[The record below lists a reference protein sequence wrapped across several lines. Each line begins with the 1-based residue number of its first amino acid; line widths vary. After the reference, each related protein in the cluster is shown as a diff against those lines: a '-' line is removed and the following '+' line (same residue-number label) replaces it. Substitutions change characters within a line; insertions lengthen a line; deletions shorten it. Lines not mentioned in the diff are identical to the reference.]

1 MALSRNEKELLQ
13 EYRKSYNRS
22 KNFIKLYLIVFII
35 IIIIGLIL
43 TIVNISNEINAY
55 FILGLVALGSGIL
68 FTITALLCLRYI
80 NRKLKKF
87 NNTEEAT
94 D

>member
-1 MALSRNEKELLQ
+1 MALSRDEKELLQ
-13 EYRKSYNRS
+13 DYRKIYNRN
-22 KNFIKLYLIVFII
+22 KNIIKLYLIIFII

-55 FILGLVALGSGIL
+55 FILGLVAIGSGIL
-68 FTITALLCLRYI
+68 LTITALLCLRYI

-87 NNTEEAT
+87 NNTE
-94 D
+94 DSD